1 MGKRE
6 ELNELYFE
14 CGAGLYDS
22 QMLEYN
28 VSYLIYLLSSLG
40 FSDIE
45 PAKAEA
51 IIDGKSKQT
60 IGQMFRFLKGRS
72 VTFSPSLEQYPQ
84 EAIAAR
90 NQLIHHYLIDNI
102 ERIANPA
109 TRPQVVKEIRI
120 LRRTIRQGEKALRNF
135 LDGLS
140 ELSTG
145 ISPSAMKK
153 AILKEYGI
161 EHWEEENK
169 DAL

>member
-1 MGKRE
+1 MSKRE
-6 ELNELYFE
+6 ELRELYFE

-22 QMLEYN
+22 QTLEYN
-28 VSYLIYLLSSLG
+28 VSYLIYLLSTLG

-45 PAKAEA
+45 PAKAAA

-60 IGQMFRFLKGRS
+60 IGQIFRFLKDRG
-72 VTFSPSLEQYPQ
+72 VTFSPGLEQQLQ
-84 EAIAAR
+84 EATATR

-102 ERIANPA
+102 ERIANPT
-109 TRPQVVKEIRI
+109 TRPEVMREIRS

-145 ISPSAMKK
+145 ISPSTMKET
-153 AILKEYGI
+153 ILKEYGV
-161 EHWEEENK
+161 EHWEEKNK
-169 DAL
+169 EAS

>member
-22 QMLEYN
+22 QTLEYN
-28 VSYLIYLLSSLG
+28 VSYLIYLLSTLG

-45 PAKAEA
+45 AAKAEA
-51 IIDGKSKQT
+51 IIDGESKQT
-60 IGQMFRFLKGRS
+60 IGQMFRFLKDRG
-72 VTFSPSLEQYPQ
+72 VTFSPGLEQQLQ

-90 NQLIHHYLIDNI
+90 NQLIHHYFINNI
-102 ERIANPA
+102 ERIANPT
-109 TRPQVVKEIRI
+109 TRPEVVKETKA
-120 LRRTIRQGEKALRNF
+120 LRKTIRQGEKALRNF

-145 ISPSAMKK
+145 ISPSAMKE

-161 EHWEEENK
+161 EHWEQQNK
-169 DAL
+169 EAS